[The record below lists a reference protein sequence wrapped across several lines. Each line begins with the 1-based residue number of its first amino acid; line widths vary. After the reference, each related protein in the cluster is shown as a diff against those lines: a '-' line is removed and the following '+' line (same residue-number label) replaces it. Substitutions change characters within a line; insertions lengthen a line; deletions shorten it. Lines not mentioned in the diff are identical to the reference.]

1 MKRAIIISILFLGI
15 ASITSSCKK
24 QNLTKDQWIIS
35 QATDLED
42 GTDITSD
49 FTDEIWEYDKDGTY
63 KENGTVK
70 GTWAF
75 SDGKEDL
82 IITKLDNSTDT
93 YKILKLK
100 KKEMW
105 IEELGQEELHLT
117 KY

>member
-1 MKRAIIISILFLGI
+1 MKRIGIIIIIAFISIGGI
-15 ASITSSCKK
+15 TSCKK
-24 QNLTKDQWIIS
+24 QNLTKDQWVIN

-49 FTDEIWEYDKDGTY
+49 FAGEIWEYDKDGTY
-63 KENGTVK
+63 RENGTLK

-82 IITKLDNSTDT
+82 IITKLDNSTDS

-105 IEELGQEELHLT
+105 IEELGKEELHLT